1 MARVQVIH
9 QVGVLDQVIVVV
21 AIVEV
26 LHLVGIKEMQLVK
39 SYRIFID
46 EVELEKS
53 TATITCHPFIF
64 SIGLFRGDIQHSF
77 VNARVEEVAKKYK
90 LKERIETLGS
100 EVKSKVLEK
109 YSDRCITKDLIKSIE
124 NDLRKIIFTV
134 RTIYPDFDQFY
145 RESLY
150 A

>member
-1 MARVQVIH
+1 MRSPQRLLLVIH
-9 QVGVLDQVIVVV
+9 LFF
-21 AIVEV
+21 
-26 LHLVGIKEMQLVK
+26 
-39 SYRIFID
+39 YRFIYGRY
-46 EVELEKS
+46 S
-53 TATITCHPFIF
+53 TLLCKRKGRR
-64 SIGLFRGDIQHSF
+64 SS
-77 VNARVEEVAKKYK
+77 KKYK